1 MQNARSDPPNQ
12 ASVYE
17 LTACCSQSFE
27 ELLQLLSKAKADV
40 FDAAETQV
48 GRLNIWTSNVG
59 ALANKNASLDYR
71 LRNSHDIKEMIIQ
84 LLQLMDRNLRRGW

>member
-1 MQNARSDPPNQ
+1 MQNPRSDPPNQ

-48 GRLNIWTSNVG
+48 GLGPAMSAPWR
-59 ALANKNASLDYR
+59 
-71 LRNSHDIKEMIIQ
+71 IKMPLSTTVYETVMI
-84 LLQLMDRNLRRGW
+84 